1 MWMVNVKNLIHS
13 WLQQANSAKLLL
25 LIWSALM
32 KTNVIDVYFYAG
44 IVGAFK
50 DANHRTLDVAL

>member
-1 MWMVNVKNLIHS
+1 
-13 WLQQANSAKLLL
+13 
-25 LIWSALM
+25 M